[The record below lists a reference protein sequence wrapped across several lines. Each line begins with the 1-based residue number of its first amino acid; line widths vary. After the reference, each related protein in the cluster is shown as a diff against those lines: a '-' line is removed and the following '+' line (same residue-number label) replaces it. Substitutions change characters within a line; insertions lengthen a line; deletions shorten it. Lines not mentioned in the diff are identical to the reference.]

1 MLRKGLLEGER
12 RTRRL
17 TILLVS
23 AITLAISALA
33 FSGGAGAQTDSTAV
47 TIPGNPLTVYVG
59 PLGECQSS
67 YLVHGEVAGNFFFG
81 GNSVGDC
88 GFFLAFPKAGNPTEL
103 QGKTFGFDGAAG
115 PSLASIYKPVSQSPV
130 TGSGT
135 EASPFTTP
143 TVFEVEDEAKGKDA
157 LITEVTTYVNGSPQF
172 TSTYTVKNTT
182 GKTLF
187 FRAMYAA

>member
-67 YLVHGEVAGNFFFG
+67 YLVHGEVA
-81 GNSVGDC
+81 SS
-88 GFFLAFPKAGNPTEL
+88 
-103 QGKTFGFDGAAG
+103 TFDRRA
-115 PSLASIYKPVSQSPV
+115 Q
-130 TGSGT
+130 SGT
-135 EASPFTTP
+135 AAAPPPPRPVGYQPRPSPAS
-143 TVFEVEDEAKGKDA
+143 
-157 LITEVTTYVNGSPQF
+157 
-172 TSTYTVKNTT
+172 
-182 GKTLF
+182 
-187 FRAMYAA
+187 